1 MNDAHRRS
9 LARLD
14 IPTLIE
20 RADQY
25 LDLADY
31 EQAIAYLR
39 TAVRRAPL
47 RQDLRDHLFDALR
60 RKVESGASAPRPI
73 PRVTRGPLFES
84 ASREARAD
92 DDAFEFEAIETDAKS
107 DQGHPTSASE
117 PGTGATKRKP
127 RAAGGRPRKKP
138 SSLGRAVPRRRA
150 SAVRGPKLGRA
161 AERHVP
167 KSATALGSAF
177 AFIAFAGLAAVVTWF
192 YFDRTTSTERI
203 AREHAAVG
211 ARRDQRLLESARQYE
226 QENQFA
232 LAIEQLELL
241 RDPPLRDRRLSEI
254 YSRQGD
260 FCTRNKRYNAARD
273 AYQRA
278 LEKQPDNPGYVY
290 DLGATL
296 YMIGRQQQTIQ
307 RSEALERF
315 DEAERYLKRAIEL
328 EASGPGVYEILARIE
343 NARGNAIGAQN
354 YLRLIIERFGES
366 REAANARTDLQSMGL
381 KP

>member
-47 RQDLRDHLFDALR
+47 RQDLRDRLFDALG
-60 RKVESGASAPRPI
+60 RKVESGASAPRPL

-92 DDAFEFEAIETDAKS
+92 DDAFEFEAIETGGPD
-107 DQGHPTSASE
+107 DSASDSE
-117 PGTGATKRKP
+117 PETGTPKRKP
-127 RAAGGRPRKKP
+127 RAAGGPRKKP

-150 SAVRGPKLGRA
+150 SAKPVAKFGRT

-167 KSATALGSAF
+167 KSAAALGSAF
-177 AFIAFAGLAAVVTWF
+177 AFIAFAGLAAVVTWL
-192 YFDRTTSTERI
+192 YLDRTTSTERI
-203 AREHAAVG
+203 ARQHAEVG
-211 ARRDQRLLESARQYE
+211 VRRDQRLLETARKYE

-241 RDPPLRDRRLSEI
+241 TDPALRDRRLSEI

-260 FCTRNKRYNAARD
+260 FCTRSKRYNAARD

-278 LEKQPDNPGYVY
+278 LDKQPDNPNYVY

-296 YMIGRQQQTIQ
+296 YMIGRQQQTIH

-315 DEAERYLKRAIEL
+315 DEAERHLKRAIEL

-354 YLRLIIERFGES
+354 YLRLIIERFGDS

-381 KP
+381 KN